1 MREMDKVEGG
11 DTMLKNDSI
20 NTTKP
25 NHVPDTMTAVV
36 IREHGGPDVLKYE
49 SIETPVPGPGEVL
62 LKVEATAL
70 NHLDIFAREGLKGPG
85 VPEITLPHISGV
97 DIVGTIEYY
106 GQGLPG
112 QKGGPAIG
120 ERVII
125 NPAIGCNECRFC
137 RRGEPSMCHDYQIL
151 GEHFWGGLA
160 EYVVAPARNIIPVPA
175 HIPSEVAAAAPVVYT
190 TAWRAVMTVAQVK
203 PSDVVLVVGAS
214 GGLGS
219 AQVEIAAAAGAT
231 VIGIASTEDKRQ
243 KARKKGAVAMFD
255 SNGDWEAEVMEWTNG
270 HGVSA
275 AFDAVGAPTIRK
287 SLRCLE
293 MGGKIV
299 LSGATAGD
307 SPDLSIRE
315 IYQRHRQI
323 LGAPMGN
330 WEDFLQVTNL
340 IWNGKLHPT
349 IHKVYPFEEIAEAQR
364 ELEERKHFGKIV
376 IKIS

>member
-1 MREMDKVEGG
+1 MDMTEGG
-11 DTMLKNDSI
+11 ETMLKNHSI
-20 NTTKP
+20 DKIQQK
-25 NHVPDTMTAVV
+25 HVPDTMTAIV
-36 IREHGGPDVLKYE
+36 IRQHGGPEVLNFE
-49 SIETPVPGPGEVL
+49 SIATPVPGPGEVL

-97 DIVGTIEYY
+97 DIVGTVEYY
-106 GQGLPG
+106 GPQLPG
-112 QKGGPAIG
+112 QKDGPKIG

-125 NPAIGCNECRFC
+125 NPAIGCNECRLC
-137 RRGEPSMCHDYQIL
+137 RRGESSMCRDYKIL

-175 HIPSEVAAAAPVVYT
+175 QIPSEIAAAVPVVYT
-190 TAWRAVMTVAQVK
+190 TAWRGVMTVGQVK

-231 VIGIASTEDKRQ
+231 VIGIASTCEKRQ
-243 KARKKGAVAMFD
+243 KARKKGAVEMFD
-255 SNGDWEAEVMEWTNG
+255 SNGDWEAEVMEWTNDQ
-270 HGVSA
+270 GVSA

-287 SLRCLE
+287 CLRCLE
-293 MGGKIV
+293 MGGKLV

-315 IYQRHRQI
+315 IYQRHLQI

-340 IWNGKLHPT
+340 IWKGKLNPT
-349 IHKVYPFEEIAEAQR
+349 IHKVYPFDEIVEAQR
-364 ELEERKHFGKIV
+364 VLEERKHFGKIV
-376 IKIS
+376 IRIS

>member
-1 MREMDKVEGG
+1 
-11 DTMLKNDSI
+11 MLENQSLDRI
-20 NTTKP
+20 QQI
-25 NHVPDTMTAVV
+25 HVPETMKAVI
-36 IREHGGPDVLKYE
+36 IREHGGPEVLNFE
-49 SIETPVPGPGEVL
+49 EIATPCPGPGEVL
-62 LKVEATAL
+62 IKVEATAL
-70 NHLDIFAREGLKGPG
+70 NHLDIFARKGLKGPG

-97 DIVGTIEYY
+97 DIVGTVSHY
-106 GQGLPG
+106 GPPLPG
-112 QKGGPAIG
+112 QKDGPKQG

-137 RRGEPSMCHDYQIL
+137 RRGEPSMCPNYQIL

-160 EYVVAPARNIIPVPA
+160 EYVVAPARNIIPVPS
-175 HIPSEVAAAAPVVYT
+175 HIPSEVAAAIPVVYT
-190 TAWRAVMTVAQVK
+190 TAWRGVMTVAQVN

-231 VIGIASTEDKRQ
+231 VIGIASTREKRQ
-243 KARKKGAVAMFD
+243 KALEKGAVAMFD
-255 SNGDWEAEVMEWTNG
+255 SNGDWEAEVMDWTNG
-270 HGVSA
+270 QGVCA
-275 AFDAVGAPTIRK
+275 TFDAVGAPTIRK

-293 MGGKIV
+293 MGGKLV

-307 SPDLSIRE
+307 SPELSIRE
-315 IYQRHRQI
+315 IYQRHRRI

-340 IWNGKLHPT
+340 IWKGKLTPT
-349 IHKVYPFEEIAEAQR
+349 IHKVYPLEEIVEAQL

-376 IKIS
+376 IKLVE